1 MVFNWFKKRNKTT
14 AAQEQEKATAPVEQ
28 TIAPHHEEPSAT
40 DAPSEVTAESAANA
54 ASSATVA
61 VETTADGKTTPLATD
76 ENIETATAE
85 IAPGGATT
93 PLAAD
98 ENIET
103 ATAEIASSGTTTPL
117 AADETIE
124 TAIVEIAPSG
134 TTTPLAAD
142 ETIETATTEIASS
155 GTTTP
160 LAADEVDENVATE
173 NDDIPQPQTKPK
185 NESGYFARI
194 RRGLAKTR
202 HGFAN
207 LFLGKKT
214 LDQDLIDDFEAQLL
228 TADVGIEVTTNI
240 IDTVTRQIDRKELKD
255 VEAVKAA
262 VCDHMQQLL
271 APYAQPLDTTTAKPY
286 VILMTGIN
294 GAGKTTTIGKLARHF
309 RQEGKKVML
318 AAGDTFRAAAVE
330 QLQTWGARHNVP
342 VIAQSPG
349 ADAASVA
356 YDALQ
361 SATARG
367 IDVLIID
374 TAGRLHTQD
383 HLMAELQKIKR
394 VIGKLNPAAPHETM
408 LIIDAGNGQN
418 ALRQAEQFHK
428 AVQLDSITVTKL
440 DGTAKG
446 GILFAISEKLGI
458 PIRYIGVGEQ
468 PEDLQPFNAKEFVR
482 ALLYT
487 E

>member
-1 MVFNWFKKRNKTT
+1 MAFNWLKKHFSKTGPAASEPPAEIPAVAEETALTKTAPAEET
-14 AAQEQEKATAPVEQ
+14 AAFVETESPALPETSAEPTATETAVTAPPEENLAPPAE
-28 TIAPHHEEPSAT
+28 TIAETVVDEIVAEPVTTEEPAADSA
-40 DAPSEVTAESAANA
+40 E
-54 ASSATVA
+54 
-61 VETTADGKTTPLATD
+61 
-76 ENIETATAE
+76 ETAAE
-85 IAPGGATT
+85 PA
-93 PLAAD
+93 LA
-98 ENIET
+98 
-103 ATAEIASSGTTTPL
+103 
-117 AADETIE
+117 
-124 TAIVEIAPSG
+124 
-134 TTTPLAAD
+134 
-142 ETIETATTEIASS
+142 
-155 GTTTP
+155 
-160 LAADEVDENVATE
+160 
-173 NDDIPQPQTKPK
+173 QPQEKPK
-185 NESGYFARI
+185 NESGGYFARI
-194 RRGLAKTR
+194 RQGLAKTR
-202 HGFAN
+202 RGFAD

-214 LDQDLIDDFEAQLL
+214 LDQDLIDDLETQLL
-228 TADVGIEVTTNI
+228 TADVGIEVTRNI
-240 IDTVTRQIDRKELKD
+240 IDSVTAKIDRKELKD
-255 VEAVKAA
+255 VDAVKAA
-262 VCDHMQQLL
+262 VRDHMQQLL
-271 APYAQPLDTTTAKPY
+271 APYAQALDTRRAKPF

-294 GAGKTTTIGKLARHF
+294 GAGKTTTIGKLTRHF
-309 RQEGKKVML
+309 QQEGKKVML

-342 VIAQSPG
+342 VIAQGTG

-383 HLMAELQKIKR
+383 HLMEELKKIKR
-394 VIGKLNPAAPHETM
+394 VIAKLDPAAPHETM

-428 AVQLDSITVTKL
+428 AMQLDSITVTKL

-468 PEDLQPFNAKEFVR
+468 PEDLRPFNAQEFVQ
-482 ALLYT
+482 ALLYA

>member
-1 MVFNWFKKRNKTT
+1 MAFNWLKKHFGKPG
-14 AAQEQEKATAPVEQ
+14 ATAPETAAPEENITPPEEAAVVAEQPVPAPPAAAVEPAASEPVIAE
-28 TIAPHHEEPSAT
+28 TLSEEAIAPVAAEQSAPET
-40 DAPSEVTAESAANA
+40 SAAAAEPA
-54 ASSATVA
+54 ASEPVIAETLSEEAIAPVA
-61 VETTADGKTTPLATD
+61 AETTETEPALA
-76 ENIETATAE
+76 
-85 IAPGGATT
+85 
-93 PLAAD
+93 
-98 ENIET
+98 
-103 ATAEIASSGTTTPL
+103 
-117 AADETIE
+117 
-124 TAIVEIAPSG
+124 
-134 TTTPLAAD
+134 
-142 ETIETATTEIASS
+142 
-155 GTTTP
+155 
-160 LAADEVDENVATE
+160 
-173 NDDIPQPQTKPK
+173 QPQTKPK
-185 NESGYFARI
+185 NESGGYFARI
-194 RRGLAKTR
+194 RQGLAKTR
-202 HGFAN
+202 RGFAD

-214 LDQDLIDDFEAQLL
+214 LDQDLIDDLETQLL
-228 TADVGIEVTTNI
+228 TADVGIEVTRNI
-240 IDTVTRQIDRKELKD
+240 IDSVTAQIDRKELKD

-262 VCDHMQQLL
+262 VRDHMQQLL
-271 APYAQPLDTTTAKPY
+271 APYAQPLDTSRTKPF

-294 GAGKTTTIGKLARHF
+294 GAGKTTTIGKLARYF
-309 RQEGKKVML
+309 QQEGKKVML

-342 VIAQSPG
+342 VIAQGTG

-383 HLMAELQKIKR
+383 HLMEELKKIKR
-394 VIGKLNPAAPHETM
+394 VIAKLDPAAPHETM

-428 AVQLDSITVTKL
+428 AMQLDSITVTKL

-468 PEDLQPFNAKEFVR
+468 PEDLRPFNAQEFVQ
-482 ALLYT
+482 ALLYA

>member
-1 MVFNWFKKRNKTT
+1 MVFNWFKKRNKAQTTTPQEQENNAAITEQPVSSPEESPASDSPSETT
-14 AAQEQEKATAPVEQ
+14 AASVVSEKSTTVTAE
-28 TIAPHHEEPSAT
+28 TASSDTTTAFAAEEAPTNDT
-40 DAPSEVTAESAANA
+40 DETAPSEAAAPAVSEESTTVTAETTPS
-54 ASSATVA
+54 
-61 VETTADGKTTPLATD
+61 ETTTV
-76 ENIETATAE
+76 
-85 IAPGGATT
+85 
-93 PLAAD
+93 LAAD
-98 ENIET
+98 PISKT
-103 ATAEIASSGTTTPL
+103 AAEHDNT
-117 AADETIE
+117 
-124 TAIVEIAPSG
+124 
-134 TTTPLAAD
+134 
-142 ETIETATTEIASS
+142 
-155 GTTTP
+155 
-160 LAADEVDENVATE
+160 
-173 NDDIPQPQTKPK
+173 PQPQAKPK
-185 NESGYFARI
+185 SEGGYFARI
-194 RRGLAKTR
+194 RQGLAKTR

-214 LDQDLIDDFEAQLL
+214 LDQDLIDDLEAQLL
-228 TADVGIEVTTNI
+228 TADVGIEVTTKI
-240 IDTVTRQIDRKELKD
+240 IDTVTQQIDRKELKD
-255 VEAVKAA
+255 VDAVKAA
-262 VCDHMQQLL
+262 VRDHMQQLL
-271 APYAQPLDTTTAKPY
+271 APFAQPLDTSSAKPY

-309 RQEGKKVML
+309 QQEGKKVML

-342 VIAQSPG
+342 VIAQGTG

-367 IDVLIID
+367 VDVLIID

-394 VIGKLNPAAPHETM
+394 VIGKLNPDAPHETM

-428 AVQLDSITVTKL
+428 AMQLDSITVTKL

-468 PEDLQPFNAKEFVR
+468 PEDLRPFNANEFVR
-482 ALLYT
+482 ALLYA

>member
-1 MVFNWFKKRNKTT
+1 MAFNWLKKHFGKPG
-14 AAQEQEKATAPVEQ
+14 ATAPETAAPEENITPPEEAAVVAEQPVPAPPAAAVEPAASEPVIAE
-28 TIAPHHEEPSAT
+28 TLSEAAIAPVAAEQSAPET
-40 DAPSEVTAESAANA
+40 SAAAAEPA
-54 ASSATVA
+54 ASEPVIAETLNEEAIAPVA
-61 VETTADGKTTPLATD
+61 AETTEAEPALA
-76 ENIETATAE
+76 
-85 IAPGGATT
+85 
-93 PLAAD
+93 
-98 ENIET
+98 
-103 ATAEIASSGTTTPL
+103 
-117 AADETIE
+117 
-124 TAIVEIAPSG
+124 
-134 TTTPLAAD
+134 
-142 ETIETATTEIASS
+142 
-155 GTTTP
+155 
-160 LAADEVDENVATE
+160 
-173 NDDIPQPQTKPK
+173 QPQTKPK
-185 NESGYFARI
+185 NESGGYFARI
-194 RRGLAKTR
+194 RQGLAKTR
-202 HGFAN
+202 RGFAD

-214 LDQDLIDDFEAQLL
+214 LDQDLIDDLETQLL
-228 TADVGIEVTTNI
+228 TADVGIEVTRNI
-240 IDTVTRQIDRKELKD
+240 IDSVTAQIDRKELKD

-262 VCDHMQQLL
+262 VRDHMQQLL
-271 APYAQPLDTTTAKPY
+271 APYAQPLDTSRTKPF

-294 GAGKTTTIGKLARHF
+294 GAGKTTTIGKLARYF
-309 RQEGKKVML
+309 QQEGKKVML

-342 VIAQSPG
+342 VIAQGTG

-383 HLMAELQKIKR
+383 HLMEELKKIKR
-394 VIGKLNPAAPHETM
+394 VIAKLDPAAPHETM

-428 AVQLDSITVTKL
+428 AMQLDSITVTKL

-468 PEDLQPFNAKEFVR
+468 PEDLRPFNAQEFVQ
-482 ALLYT
+482 ALLYA

>member
-1 MVFNWFKKRNKTT
+1 MAFNWLKKHFSK
-14 AAQEQEKATAPVEQ
+14 
-28 TIAPHHEEPSAT
+28 S
-40 DAPSEVTAESAANA
+40 DAPATNEPADNSVQAA
-54 ASSATVA
+54 
-61 VETTADGKTTPLATD
+61 ETTT
-76 ENIETATAE
+76 ENTETATLQEENNAVVAAVDENNPPAE
-85 IAPGGATT
+85 ETA
-93 PLAAD
+93 PLAAETAAAASED
-98 ENIET
+98 TAAVEEKSETIAETASDDAVATEEPQPAETTETVEAPPAPETVET
-103 ATAEIASSGTTTPL
+103 ATEELPPAATPPAAE
-117 AADETIE
+117 AAAEP
-124 TAIVEIAPSG
+124 V
-134 TTTPLAAD
+134 
-142 ETIETATTEIASS
+142 
-155 GTTTP
+155 
-160 LAADEVDENVATE
+160 
-173 NDDIPQPQTKPK
+173 QPQTKPK
-185 NESGYFARI
+185 NDSGGYFARI
-194 RRGLAKTR
+194 RQGLAKTR
-202 HGFAN
+202 RGFAD

-214 LDQDLIDDFEAQLL
+214 LDQDLIDDLETQLL
-228 TADVGIEVTTNI
+228 TADVGIEVTRSI
-240 IDTVTRQIDRKELKD
+240 IDSVTAQIDRKELKD

-262 VCDHMQQLL
+262 VRDHMQNLL
-271 APYAQPLDTTTAKPY
+271 APYALPLDTSCAKPY

-309 RQEGKKVML
+309 QQEGKKVML

-342 VIAQSPG
+342 VIAQGTG

-383 HLMAELQKIKR
+383 HLMEELKKIKR
-394 VIGKLNPAAPHETM
+394 VIAKLDPAAPHETM

-428 AVQLDSITVTKL
+428 AMQLDSITVTKL

-468 PEDLQPFNAKEFVR
+468 PEDLRPFNAQEFVQ
-482 ALLYT
+482 ALLYI

>member
-1 MVFNWFKKRNKTT
+1 MAFNWLKKHFGKPG
-14 AAQEQEKATAPVEQ
+14 ATAPETAAPEENITPPEEAAVVAEQPVPAPPAAAVEPAASEPVIAE
-28 TIAPHHEEPSAT
+28 TLSEEAIAPVAAEQSAPET
-40 DAPSEVTAESAANA
+40 SAAAAEPA
-54 ASSATVA
+54 ASEPVIAETLSEAAIAPVA
-61 VETTADGKTTPLATD
+61 AETTEAEPALA
-76 ENIETATAE
+76 
-85 IAPGGATT
+85 
-93 PLAAD
+93 
-98 ENIET
+98 
-103 ATAEIASSGTTTPL
+103 
-117 AADETIE
+117 
-124 TAIVEIAPSG
+124 
-134 TTTPLAAD
+134 
-142 ETIETATTEIASS
+142 
-155 GTTTP
+155 
-160 LAADEVDENVATE
+160 
-173 NDDIPQPQTKPK
+173 QPQTKPK
-185 NESGYFARI
+185 NESGGYFARI
-194 RRGLAKTR
+194 RQGLAKTR
-202 HGFAN
+202 RGFAD

-214 LDQDLIDDFEAQLL
+214 LDQDLIDDLETQLL
-228 TADVGIEVTTNI
+228 TADVGIEVTRNI
-240 IDTVTRQIDRKELKD
+240 IDSVTAQIDRKELKD

-262 VCDHMQQLL
+262 VRDHMQQLL
-271 APYAQPLDTTTAKPY
+271 APYAQPLDTSRTKPF

-294 GAGKTTTIGKLARHF
+294 GAGKTTTIGKLARYF
-309 RQEGKKVML
+309 QQEGKKVML

-342 VIAQSPG
+342 VIAQGTG

-383 HLMAELQKIKR
+383 HLMEELKKIKR
-394 VIGKLNPAAPHETM
+394 VIAKLDPAAPHETM

-428 AVQLDSITVTKL
+428 AMQLDSITVTKL

-468 PEDLQPFNAKEFVR
+468 PEDLRPFNAQEFVQ
-482 ALLYT
+482 ALLYA

>member
-1 MVFNWFKKRNKTT
+1 MAFNWLKKHFGKPG
-14 AAQEQEKATAPVEQ
+14 ATAPETAAPEENITPPEEAAVVAEQPVPAPPAAAVEPAASEPVIAE
-28 TIAPHHEEPSAT
+28 TLSEEAIAPVPETPAAAAEPLNEEAI
-40 DAPSEVTAESAANA
+40 APVPETPAAAAEPLNEEAIAPVAA
-54 ASSATVA
+54 
-61 VETTADGKTTPLATD
+61 ETTEAEPALA
-76 ENIETATAE
+76 
-85 IAPGGATT
+85 
-93 PLAAD
+93 
-98 ENIET
+98 
-103 ATAEIASSGTTTPL
+103 
-117 AADETIE
+117 
-124 TAIVEIAPSG
+124 
-134 TTTPLAAD
+134 
-142 ETIETATTEIASS
+142 
-155 GTTTP
+155 
-160 LAADEVDENVATE
+160 
-173 NDDIPQPQTKPK
+173 QPQTKPK
-185 NESGYFARI
+185 NESGGYFARI
-194 RRGLAKTR
+194 RQGLAKTR
-202 HGFAN
+202 RGFAD

-214 LDQDLIDDFEAQLL
+214 LDQDLIDDLETQLL
-228 TADVGIEVTTNI
+228 TADVGIEVTRNI
-240 IDTVTRQIDRKELKD
+240 IDSVTAQIDRKELKD

-262 VCDHMQQLL
+262 VRDHMQQLL
-271 APYAQPLDTTTAKPY
+271 APYAQPLDTSRTKPF

-294 GAGKTTTIGKLARHF
+294 GAGKTTTIGKLARYF
-309 RQEGKKVML
+309 QQEGKKVML

-342 VIAQSPG
+342 VIAQGTG

-383 HLMAELQKIKR
+383 HLMEELKKIKR
-394 VIGKLNPAAPHETM
+394 VIAKLDPAAPHETM

-428 AVQLDSITVTKL
+428 AMQLDSITVTKL

-468 PEDLQPFNAKEFVR
+468 PEDLRPFNAQEFVQ
-482 ALLYT
+482 ALLYA

>member
-1 MVFNWFKKRNKTT
+1 MVFNWFKKRNKAQTT
-14 AAQEQEKATAPVEQ
+14 TPQEQENNAAITEQPVSSSEESPANDSPSETTTASSVVSEES
-28 TIAPHHEEPSAT
+28 TTVTAETASSDTTTVFAAEEAPISDSDET
-40 DAPSEVTAESAANA
+40 APSEVAVPVVNEAPATIAAET
-54 ASSATVA
+54 ASSETTTALA
-61 VETTADGKTTPLATD
+61 ADPISETTAEHDNT
-76 ENIETATAE
+76 
-85 IAPGGATT
+85 
-93 PLAAD
+93 
-98 ENIET
+98 
-103 ATAEIASSGTTTPL
+103 
-117 AADETIE
+117 
-124 TAIVEIAPSG
+124 
-134 TTTPLAAD
+134 
-142 ETIETATTEIASS
+142 
-155 GTTTP
+155 
-160 LAADEVDENVATE
+160 
-173 NDDIPQPQTKPK
+173 PQPQAKPK
-185 NESGYFARI
+185 SEGGYFARI
-194 RRGLAKTR
+194 RQGLAKTR

-214 LDQDLIDDFEAQLL
+214 LDQDLIDDLEAQLL
-228 TADVGIEVTTNI
+228 TADVGIEVTTKI
-240 IDTVTRQIDRKELKD
+240 IDTVTQQIDRKELKD
-255 VEAVKAA
+255 VDAVKAA
-262 VCDHMQQLL
+262 VRDHMQQLL
-271 APYAQPLDTTTAKPY
+271 APFAQPLDTSSAKPY

-309 RQEGKKVML
+309 QQEGKKVML

-342 VIAQSPG
+342 VIAQGTG

-367 IDVLIID
+367 VDVLIID

-394 VIGKLNPAAPHETM
+394 VIGKLNPDAPHETM

-428 AVQLDSITVTKL
+428 AMQLDSITVTKL

-468 PEDLQPFNAKEFVR
+468 PEDLRPFNANEFVR
-482 ALLYT
+482 ALLYA

>member
-1 MVFNWFKKRNKTT
+1 MVFNWFKKRNKAQATT
-14 AAQEQEKATAPVEQ
+14 PQEQENNAVITEQLVSSHEESPASDSPSEITAAPVVSEES
-28 TIAPHHEEPSAT
+28 TTVIVETASSEITAAFAAEEAPTNDT
-40 DAPSEVTAESAANA
+40 DETAPSEAAAPAVSEESTTVTAETTPS
-54 ASSATVA
+54 
-61 VETTADGKTTPLATD
+61 ETTTVLAVDPISKTA
-76 ENIETATAE
+76 AE
-85 IAPGGATT
+85 HDNT
-93 PLAAD
+93 
-98 ENIET
+98 
-103 ATAEIASSGTTTPL
+103 
-117 AADETIE
+117 
-124 TAIVEIAPSG
+124 
-134 TTTPLAAD
+134 
-142 ETIETATTEIASS
+142 
-155 GTTTP
+155 
-160 LAADEVDENVATE
+160 
-173 NDDIPQPQTKPK
+173 PQPQAKPK
-185 NESGYFARI
+185 SEGGYFARI
-194 RRGLAKTR
+194 RQGLAKTR

-214 LDQDLIDDFEAQLL
+214 LDQDLIDDLEAQLL
-228 TADVGIEVTTNI
+228 TADVGIEVTTKI
-240 IDTVTRQIDRKELKD
+240 IDTVTQQIDRKELKD
-255 VEAVKAA
+255 VDAVKAA
-262 VCDHMQQLL
+262 VRDHMQQLL
-271 APYAQPLDTTTAKPY
+271 APFAQPLDTSSAKPY

-309 RQEGKKVML
+309 QQEGKKVML

-342 VIAQSPG
+342 VIAQGTG

-367 IDVLIID
+367 VDVLIID

-394 VIGKLNPAAPHETM
+394 VIGKLNPDAPHETM

-428 AVQLDSITVTKL
+428 AMQLDSITVTKL

-468 PEDLQPFNAKEFVR
+468 PEDLRPFNANEFVR
-482 ALLYT
+482 ALLYA

>member
-1 MVFNWFKKRNKTT
+1 MRTHNAAIIARFQKRAPAHLTTTGAKRRARTSLISRTSRIMAFNWLKKHFSKTGTT
-14 AAQEQEKATAPVEQ
+14 APEPPAETAAVAEETALTTAPAEETAAVAEIEPPALPEENTEPAAAETVVATAPPEESAEAVTTETVVEALPEENIASPAG
-28 TIAPHHEEPSAT
+28 TIAEEDEVVAELVTTEEPA
-40 DAPSEVTAESAANA
+40 
-54 ASSATVA
+54 
-61 VETTADGKTTPLATD
+61 LA
-76 ENIETATAE
+76 
-85 IAPGGATT
+85 
-93 PLAAD
+93 
-98 ENIET
+98 
-103 ATAEIASSGTTTPL
+103 
-117 AADETIE
+117 
-124 TAIVEIAPSG
+124 
-134 TTTPLAAD
+134 
-142 ETIETATTEIASS
+142 
-155 GTTTP
+155 
-160 LAADEVDENVATE
+160 
-173 NDDIPQPQTKPK
+173 QPQTKPK
-185 NESGYFARI
+185 NESGGYFARI
-194 RRGLAKTR
+194 RQGLAKTR
-202 HGFAN
+202 RGFAD

-214 LDQDLIDDFEAQLL
+214 LDQDLIDDLETQLL
-228 TADVGIEVTTNI
+228 TADVGMEVTRNI
-240 IDTVTRQIDRKELKD
+240 IDSVTAQIDRKELKD
-255 VEAVKAA
+255 VDAVKAA
-262 VCDHMQQLL
+262 VRDHMQNLL
-271 APYAQPLDTTTAKPY
+271 APYAQALDTSRAKPF

-309 RQEGKKVML
+309 QQEGKKVML

-342 VIAQSPG
+342 VIAQGTG

-383 HLMAELQKIKR
+383 HLMEELKKIKR
-394 VIGKLNPAAPHETM
+394 VIAKLDPAAPHETM

-428 AVQLDSITVTKL
+428 AMQLDSITVTKL

-468 PEDLQPFNAKEFVR
+468 PEDLRPFNAQEFVQ
-482 ALLYT
+482 ALLYA

>member
-1 MVFNWFKKRNKTT
+1 MVFNWFKKRNKAQTT
-14 AAQEQEKATAPVEQ
+14 TPQEQEN
-28 TIAPHHEEPSAT
+28 
-40 DAPSEVTAESAANA
+40 NA
-54 ASSATVA
+54 AITEQPVSSSEESPANDSPS
-61 VETTADGKTTPLATD
+61 ETTATSVVSEESTTVAAETASSEITTAFAAEETPTNDTDETTPSEEVAVPVVN
-76 ENIETATAE
+76 EAPAAIAAETASSETTTA
-85 IAPGGATT
+85 
-93 PLAAD
+93 LAAD
-98 ENIET
+98 PIS
-103 ATAEIASSGTTTPL
+103 EIA
-117 AADETIE
+117 
-124 TAIVEIAPSG
+124 
-134 TTTPLAAD
+134 
-142 ETIETATTEIASS
+142 TEHDN
-155 GTTTP
+155 T
-160 LAADEVDENVATE
+160 
-173 NDDIPQPQTKPK
+173 PQPQAKPK
-185 NESGYFARI
+185 SEGGYFARI
-194 RRGLAKTR
+194 RQGLAKTR

-207 LFLGKKT
+207 LFLSKKT
-214 LDQDLIDDFEAQLL
+214 LDQDLIDDLEAQLL
-228 TADVGIEVTTNI
+228 TADVGIEVTTKI
-240 IDTVTRQIDRKELKD
+240 INTVTQQIDRKELKD
-255 VEAVKAA
+255 VDAVKAA
-262 VCDHMQQLL
+262 VRDHMQQLL
-271 APYAQPLDTTTAKPY
+271 APFAQPLDTSSAKPY

-309 RQEGKKVML
+309 QQEGKKVML

-342 VIAQSPG
+342 VIAQGTG

-367 IDVLIID
+367 VDVLIID

-394 VIGKLNPAAPHETM
+394 VIGKLNPDAPHETM

-428 AVQLDSITVTKL
+428 AMQLDSITVTKL

-468 PEDLQPFNAKEFVR
+468 PEDLRPFNANEFVR
-482 ALLYT
+482 ALLYA

>member
-1 MVFNWFKKRNKTT
+1 MVFNWFKKRNKAQTT
-14 AAQEQEKATAPVEQ
+14 TPQEQENNAA
-28 TIAPHHEEPSAT
+28 IT
-40 DAPSEVTAESAANA
+40 DQPAPSPEESPASDSPSETTATSVVSEESTTVTAET
-54 ASSATVA
+54 ASSDTTTAFAAEETPTNDTDETTPSEEVA
-61 VETTADGKTTPLATD
+61 VPVVNEAPAAIAAETASSETT
-76 ENIETATAE
+76 TA
-85 IAPGGATT
+85 
-93 PLAAD
+93 LAAD
-98 ENIET
+98 QIGET
-103 ATAEIASSGTTTPL
+103 AAEHDNT
-117 AADETIE
+117 
-124 TAIVEIAPSG
+124 
-134 TTTPLAAD
+134 
-142 ETIETATTEIASS
+142 
-155 GTTTP
+155 
-160 LAADEVDENVATE
+160 
-173 NDDIPQPQTKPK
+173 PQPQAKPK
-185 NESGYFARI
+185 SEGGYFARI
-194 RRGLAKTR
+194 RQGLAKTR
-202 HGFAN
+202 RGFAD

-214 LDQDLIDDFEAQLL
+214 LDQDLIDDLETQLL
-228 TADVGIEVTTNI
+228 TADVGIEVTRNI
-240 IDTVTRQIDRKELKD
+240 IDSVTAQIDRKELKD

-262 VCDHMQQLL
+262 VRDHMQQLL
-271 APYAQPLDTTTAKPY
+271 APYAQPLDTSRTKPF

-309 RQEGKKVML
+309 QQEGKKVML

-342 VIAQSPG
+342 IIAQGTG

-383 HLMAELQKIKR
+383 HLMEELKKIKR
-394 VIGKLNPAAPHETM
+394 VIAKLDPAAPHETM

-428 AVQLDSITVTKL
+428 AMQLDSITVTKL

-468 PEDLQPFNAKEFVR
+468 PEDLRPFNANEFVR
-482 ALLYT
+482 ALLYA

>member
-1 MVFNWFKKRNKTT
+1 MVFNWFKKRNKAQTTTPQEQENNAAITEQPAPSPEESPASDSPSETT
-14 AAQEQEKATAPVEQ
+14 AASVVS
-28 TIAPHHEEPSAT
+28 EEST
-40 DAPSEVTAESAANA
+40 TVTAETASSDTTTAFAAEETPISDSDETTPSEEVA
-54 ASSATVA
+54 ASLVNEAPATIA
-61 VETTADGKTTPLATD
+61 A
-76 ENIETATAE
+76 ETASSDTTTVFAADLISE
-85 IAPGGATT
+85 IA
-93 PLAAD
+93 
-98 ENIET
+98 
-103 ATAEIASSGTTTPL
+103 
-117 AADETIE
+117 
-124 TAIVEIAPSG
+124 
-134 TTTPLAAD
+134 
-142 ETIETATTEIASS
+142 TEHDN
-155 GTTTP
+155 T
-160 LAADEVDENVATE
+160 
-173 NDDIPQPQTKPK
+173 PQPQAKPK
-185 NESGYFARI
+185 SEGGYFARI
-194 RRGLAKTR
+194 RQGLAKTR

-214 LDQDLIDDFEAQLL
+214 LDQDLIDDLEAQLL
-228 TADVGIEVTTNI
+228 TADVGIEVTTKI
-240 IDTVTRQIDRKELKD
+240 IDTVTQQIDRKELKD
-255 VEAVKAA
+255 VDAVKAA
-262 VCDHMQQLL
+262 VRDHMQQLL
-271 APYAQPLDTTTAKPY
+271 APFAQPLDTSSAKPY

-309 RQEGKKVML
+309 QQEGKKVML

-342 VIAQSPG
+342 VIAQGTG

-367 IDVLIID
+367 MDVLIID

-394 VIGKLNPAAPHETM
+394 VIGKLNPDAPHETM

-428 AVQLDSITVTKL
+428 AMQLDSITVTKL

-468 PEDLQPFNAKEFVR
+468 PEDLRPFNANEFVR
-482 ALLYT
+482 ALLYA

>member
-1 MVFNWFKKRNKTT
+1 MRTHNAAIIVRFQKRAPAHLTTTGAKCRARTSLISRTSRIMAFNWLKKHFSKTGTT
-14 AAQEQEKATAPVEQ
+14 APEPPAETAAVAEETALTTAPAEETAAVAEIEPPALPEENTEPAAAETVVATAPPEESAEAVTTETVVEALPEENIASPAG
-28 TIAPHHEEPSAT
+28 TIAEEDEVVAELVTTEEPA
-40 DAPSEVTAESAANA
+40 
-54 ASSATVA
+54 
-61 VETTADGKTTPLATD
+61 LA
-76 ENIETATAE
+76 
-85 IAPGGATT
+85 
-93 PLAAD
+93 
-98 ENIET
+98 
-103 ATAEIASSGTTTPL
+103 
-117 AADETIE
+117 
-124 TAIVEIAPSG
+124 
-134 TTTPLAAD
+134 
-142 ETIETATTEIASS
+142 
-155 GTTTP
+155 
-160 LAADEVDENVATE
+160 
-173 NDDIPQPQTKPK
+173 QPQTKPK
-185 NESGYFARI
+185 NESGGYFARI
-194 RRGLAKTR
+194 RQGLAKTR
-202 HGFAN
+202 RGFAD

-214 LDQDLIDDFEAQLL
+214 LDQDLIDDLETQLL
-228 TADVGIEVTTNI
+228 TADVGMEVTRNI
-240 IDTVTRQIDRKELKD
+240 IDSVTAQIDRKELKD
-255 VEAVKAA
+255 VDAVKAA
-262 VCDHMQQLL
+262 VRDHMQNLL
-271 APYAQPLDTTTAKPY
+271 APYAQALDTSRAKPF

-309 RQEGKKVML
+309 QQEGKKVML

-342 VIAQSPG
+342 VIAQGTG

-383 HLMAELQKIKR
+383 HLMEELKKIKR
-394 VIGKLNPAAPHETM
+394 VIAKLDPAAPHETM

-428 AVQLDSITVTKL
+428 AMQLDSITVTKL

-468 PEDLQPFNAKEFVR
+468 PEDLRPFNAQEFVQ
-482 ALLYT
+482 ALLYA

>member
-1 MVFNWFKKRNKTT
+1 MVFNWFKKRNKAQTTAPQEQENNAAITEQPVSSPEERPASDSPSKTT
-14 AAQEQEKATAPVEQ
+14 AASVVS
-28 TIAPHHEEPSAT
+28 EEST
-40 DAPSEVTAESAANA
+40 TVTAET
-54 ASSATVA
+54 ASSDT
-61 VETTADGKTTPLATD
+61 TTAFA
-76 ENIETATAE
+76 AE
-85 IAPGGATT
+85 EAPTNDT
-93 PLAAD
+93 
-98 ENIET
+98 N
-103 ATAEIASSGTTTPL
+103 
-117 AADETIE
+117 
-124 TAIVEIAPSG
+124 EIAPSEAAAPAVSEESTTVTAETTPSE
-134 TTTPLAAD
+134 TTTVLAAD
-142 ETIETATTEIASS
+142 PISKTAAEHNNT
-155 GTTTP
+155 
-160 LAADEVDENVATE
+160 
-173 NDDIPQPQTKPK
+173 PQPQAKPK
-185 NESGYFARI
+185 SEGGYFARI
-194 RRGLAKTR
+194 RQGLAKTR

-214 LDQDLIDDFEAQLL
+214 LDQDLIDDLEAQLL
-228 TADVGIEVTTNI
+228 TADVGIEVTTKI
-240 IDTVTRQIDRKELKD
+240 IDTVTQQIDRKELKD
-255 VEAVKAA
+255 VDAVKAA
-262 VCDHMQQLL
+262 VRDHMQQLL
-271 APYAQPLDTTTAKPY
+271 APFAQPLDTSSAKPY

-309 RQEGKKVML
+309 QQEGKKVML

-342 VIAQSPG
+342 VIAQGTG

-367 IDVLIID
+367 VDVLIID

-394 VIGKLNPAAPHETM
+394 VIGKLNPDAPHETM

-428 AVQLDSITVTKL
+428 AMQLDSITVTKL

-468 PEDLQPFNAKEFVR
+468 PEDLRPFNANEFVR
-482 ALLYT
+482 ALLYA

>member
-1 MVFNWFKKRNKTT
+1 MAFNWLKKHFGKPG
-14 AAQEQEKATAPVEQ
+14 ATAPETAAPEENITPPEEAAVVAEQPVPAPPAAAVEPAASEPVIAE
-28 TIAPHHEEPSAT
+28 TLSEAAIAPVAAEQSAPET
-40 DAPSEVTAESAANA
+40 SAAAAEPA
-54 ASSATVA
+54 ASEPVIAETLSEEAIAPVA
-61 VETTADGKTTPLATD
+61 AETTEAEPALA
-76 ENIETATAE
+76 
-85 IAPGGATT
+85 
-93 PLAAD
+93 
-98 ENIET
+98 
-103 ATAEIASSGTTTPL
+103 
-117 AADETIE
+117 
-124 TAIVEIAPSG
+124 
-134 TTTPLAAD
+134 
-142 ETIETATTEIASS
+142 
-155 GTTTP
+155 
-160 LAADEVDENVATE
+160 
-173 NDDIPQPQTKPK
+173 QPQTKPK
-185 NESGYFARI
+185 NESGGYFARI
-194 RRGLAKTR
+194 RQGLAKTR
-202 HGFAN
+202 RGFAD

-214 LDQDLIDDFEAQLL
+214 LDQDLIDDLETQLL
-228 TADVGIEVTTNI
+228 TADVGIEVTRNI
-240 IDTVTRQIDRKELKD
+240 IDSVTAQIDRKELKD

-262 VCDHMQQLL
+262 VRDHMQQLL
-271 APYAQPLDTTTAKPY
+271 APYAQPLDTSRTKPF

-294 GAGKTTTIGKLARHF
+294 GAGKTTTIGKLARYF
-309 RQEGKKVML
+309 QQEGKKVML

-342 VIAQSPG
+342 VIAQGTG

-383 HLMAELQKIKR
+383 HLMEELKKIKR
-394 VIGKLNPAAPHETM
+394 VIAKLDPAAPHETM

-428 AVQLDSITVTKL
+428 AMQLDSITVTKL

-468 PEDLQPFNAKEFVR
+468 PEDLRPFNAQEFVQ

>member
-1 MVFNWFKKRNKTT
+1 MAFNWLKKHFGKPG
-14 AAQEQEKATAPVEQ
+14 ATAPETAAPEENITPPEEAAVVAEQ
-28 TIAPHHEEPSAT
+28 PVPV
-40 DAPSEVTAESAANA
+40 PPAAA
-54 ASSATVA
+54 VA
-61 VETTADGKTTPLATD
+61 VEPAASEPVIA
-76 ENIETATAE
+76 ETLSEEA
-85 IAPGGATT
+85 IAPAPETS
-93 PLAAD
+93 AAAA
-98 ENIET
+98 EPAASEPVIAET
-103 ATAEIASSGTTTPL
+103 LSEEA
-117 AADETIE
+117 
-124 TAIVEIAPSG
+124 IAPV
-134 TTTPLAAD
+134 AA
-142 ETIETATTEIASS
+142 ETTEAE
-155 GTTTP
+155 P
-160 LAADEVDENVATE
+160 ALA
-173 NDDIPQPQTKPK
+173 QPQTKPK
-185 NESGYFARI
+185 NESGGYFARI
-194 RRGLAKTR
+194 RQGLAKTR
-202 HGFAN
+202 RGFAD

-214 LDQDLIDDFEAQLL
+214 LDQDLIDDLETQLL
-228 TADVGIEVTTNI
+228 TADVGIEVTRNI
-240 IDTVTRQIDRKELKD
+240 IDSVTAKIDRKELKD

-262 VCDHMQQLL
+262 VRDHMQQLL
-271 APYAQPLDTTTAKPY
+271 APYAQALDTSRTKPF

-294 GAGKTTTIGKLARHF
+294 GAGKTTTIGKLARYF
-309 RQEGKKVML
+309 QQEGKKVML

-342 VIAQSPG
+342 VIAQGTG

-383 HLMAELQKIKR
+383 HLMEELKKIKR
-394 VIGKLNPAAPHETM
+394 VIAKLDPAAPHETM

-428 AVQLDSITVTKL
+428 AMQLDSITVTKL

-468 PEDLQPFNAKEFVR
+468 PEDLRPFNAQEFVQ
-482 ALLYT
+482 ALLYA

>member
-1 MVFNWFKKRNKTT
+1 MVFNWFKKRNNAQTT
-14 AAQEQEKATAPVEQ
+14 PPQEQENNAAITEQ
-28 TIAPHHEEPSAT
+28 P
-40 DAPSEVTAESAANA
+40 APSPEESPASDSPSETTATSVVSEESTTVTAET
-54 ASSATVA
+54 ASSDTTTAFAAEETPTNDTDETTPSEEVA
-61 VETTADGKTTPLATD
+61 VPVVNEAPAAIAAETASSETT
-76 ENIETATAE
+76 TA
-85 IAPGGATT
+85 
-93 PLAAD
+93 LAAD
-98 ENIET
+98 QIGET
-103 ATAEIASSGTTTPL
+103 AAEHDNT
-117 AADETIE
+117 
-124 TAIVEIAPSG
+124 
-134 TTTPLAAD
+134 
-142 ETIETATTEIASS
+142 
-155 GTTTP
+155 
-160 LAADEVDENVATE
+160 
-173 NDDIPQPQTKPK
+173 PQPQAKPK
-185 NESGYFARI
+185 SEGGYFARI
-194 RRGLAKTR
+194 RQGLAKTR

-214 LDQDLIDDFEAQLL
+214 LDQDLIDDLEAQLL
-228 TADVGIEVTTNI
+228 TADVGIEVTTKI
-240 IDTVTRQIDRKELKD
+240 IDTVTQQIDRKELKD
-255 VEAVKAA
+255 VDAVKAA
-262 VCDHMQQLL
+262 VRDHMQQLL
-271 APYAQPLDTTTAKPY
+271 APFAQPLDTSSAKPY

-309 RQEGKKVML
+309 QQEGKKVML

-342 VIAQSPG
+342 VIAQGTG

-367 IDVLIID
+367 MDVLIID

-394 VIGKLNPAAPHETM
+394 VIGKLNPDAPHETM

-428 AVQLDSITVTKL
+428 AMQLDSITVTKL

-468 PEDLQPFNAKEFVR
+468 PEDLRPFNANEFVR
-482 ALLYT
+482 ALLYA

>member
-1 MVFNWFKKRNKTT
+1 MVFNWFKKRNKAQTT
-14 AAQEQEKATAPVEQ
+14 TPQEQENNAAITEQ
-28 TIAPHHEEPSAT
+28 P
-40 DAPSEVTAESAANA
+40 APSPEESP
-54 ASSATVA
+54 ASDSPS
-61 VETTADGKTTPLATD
+61 ETTATSVVSEESTTVAA
-76 ENIETATAE
+76 ETT
-85 IAPGGATT
+85 
-93 PLAAD
+93 
-98 ENIET
+98 
-103 ATAEIASSGTTTPL
+103 SSDTTTAF
-117 AADETIE
+117 AAEETP
-124 TAIVEIAPSG
+124 TNDTDEIAPSEEVVVPVVNEAPAAIAAETASSE
-134 TTTPLAAD
+134 TTTALAAD
-142 ETIETATTEIASS
+142 PISETAAEHDN
-155 GTTTP
+155 TP
-160 LAADEVDENVATE
+160 QLQA
-173 NDDIPQPQTKPK
+173 KPK
-185 NESGYFARI
+185 SEGGYFARI
-194 RRGLAKTR
+194 RQGLAKTR

-214 LDQDLIDDFEAQLL
+214 LDQDLIDDLEAQLL
-228 TADVGIEVTTNI
+228 TADVGIEVTTKI
-240 IDTVTRQIDRKELKD
+240 IDTVTQQIDRKELKD
-255 VEAVKAA
+255 VDAVKAA
-262 VCDHMQQLL
+262 VRDHMQQLL
-271 APYAQPLDTTTAKPY
+271 APFAQPLDTSSAKPY

-309 RQEGKKVML
+309 QQEGKKVML

-342 VIAQSPG
+342 VIAQGTG

-367 IDVLIID
+367 VDVLIID

-394 VIGKLNPAAPHETM
+394 VIGKLNPDAPHETM

-428 AVQLDSITVTKL
+428 AMQLDSITVTKL

-468 PEDLQPFNAKEFVR
+468 PEDLRPFNANEFVR
-482 ALLYT
+482 ALLYA

>member
-1 MVFNWFKKRNKTT
+1 MVFNWFKKRNKVQTT
-14 AAQEQEKATAPVEQ
+14 TPQEQEN
-28 TIAPHHEEPSAT
+28 
-40 DAPSEVTAESAANA
+40 NA
-54 ASSATVA
+54 AITEQPVSSSEESPANDSPS
-61 VETTADGKTTPLATD
+61 ETTATSVVSEESTTVAAETASSEITTAFAAEETPTNDTDETTPSEEVAVPVVN
-76 ENIETATAE
+76 EAPAAIAAETASSDTTTVFAADPISE
-85 IAPGGATT
+85 IA
-93 PLAAD
+93 
-98 ENIET
+98 
-103 ATAEIASSGTTTPL
+103 
-117 AADETIE
+117 
-124 TAIVEIAPSG
+124 
-134 TTTPLAAD
+134 
-142 ETIETATTEIASS
+142 TEHDN
-155 GTTTP
+155 T
-160 LAADEVDENVATE
+160 
-173 NDDIPQPQTKPK
+173 PQPQAKPK
-185 NESGYFARI
+185 SEGGYFARI
-194 RRGLAKTR
+194 RQGLAKTR

-214 LDQDLIDDFEAQLL
+214 LDQDLIDDLEAQLL
-228 TADVGIEVTTNI
+228 TADVGIEVTTKI
-240 IDTVTRQIDRKELKD
+240 IDTVTQQIDRKELKD
-255 VEAVKAA
+255 VDAVKAA
-262 VCDHMQQLL
+262 VRDHMQQLL
-271 APYAQPLDTTTAKPY
+271 APFAQPLDTSSAKPY

-309 RQEGKKVML
+309 QQEGKKVML

-342 VIAQSPG
+342 VIAQGTG

-367 IDVLIID
+367 VDVLIID

-394 VIGKLNPAAPHETM
+394 VIGKLNPDAPHETM

-428 AVQLDSITVTKL
+428 AMQLDSITVTKL

-468 PEDLQPFNAKEFVR
+468 PEDLRPFNANEFVR
-482 ALLYT
+482 ALLYA

>member
-1 MVFNWFKKRNKTT
+1 MVFNWFKKRNKAQATT
-14 AAQEQEKATAPVEQ
+14 PQEQENNAVITEQPVSSHEESPASDDSPSEITAAPVVSEES
-28 TIAPHHEEPSAT
+28 TTVIVETASSEITAAFAAEEAPTNDT
-40 DAPSEVTAESAANA
+40 DETAPSEAAAPVVNEAPATIAAETE
-54 ASSATVA
+54 SS
-61 VETTADGKTTPLATD
+61 ETT
-76 ENIETATAE
+76 TA
-85 IAPGGATT
+85 
-93 PLAAD
+93 LAAD
-98 ENIET
+98 PISET
-103 ATAEIASSGTTTPL
+103 AAEHDNT
-117 AADETIE
+117 
-124 TAIVEIAPSG
+124 
-134 TTTPLAAD
+134 
-142 ETIETATTEIASS
+142 
-155 GTTTP
+155 
-160 LAADEVDENVATE
+160 
-173 NDDIPQPQTKPK
+173 PQPQAKPK
-185 NESGYFARI
+185 SEGGYFARI
-194 RRGLAKTR
+194 RQGLAKTR

-214 LDQDLIDDFEAQLL
+214 LDQDLIDDLEAQLL
-228 TADVGIEVTTNI
+228 TADVGIEVTTKI
-240 IDTVTRQIDRKELKD
+240 IDTVTQKIDRKELKD
-255 VEAVKAA
+255 VDAVKAA
-262 VCDHMQQLL
+262 VRDHMQQLL
-271 APYAQPLDTTTAKPY
+271 APFAQPLDTSSAKPY

-309 RQEGKKVML
+309 QQEGKKVML

-342 VIAQSPG
+342 VIAQGTG

-367 IDVLIID
+367 VDVLIID

-394 VIGKLNPAAPHETM
+394 VIGKLNPDAPHETM

-428 AVQLDSITVTKL
+428 AMQLDSITVTKL

-468 PEDLQPFNAKEFVR
+468 PEDLRPFNANEFVR
-482 ALLYT
+482 ALLYA

>member
-1 MVFNWFKKRNKTT
+1 MVFNWFKKRNKAQTTTPQEQENNAAITEQPAPSPEESPASDSPSETT
-14 AAQEQEKATAPVEQ
+14 AASVVSEESTTVTVETASSDTTTAFAAEETPISDSDETTPSEEVAASLVNEAPAATA
-28 TIAPHHEEPSAT
+28 
-40 DAPSEVTAESAANA
+40 AET
-54 ASSATVA
+54 ASS
-61 VETTADGKTTPLATD
+61 ETT
-76 ENIETATAE
+76 TA
-85 IAPGGATT
+85 
-93 PLAAD
+93 LAAD
-98 ENIET
+98 PISET
-103 ATAEIASSGTTTPL
+103 AAEHDNT
-117 AADETIE
+117 
-124 TAIVEIAPSG
+124 
-134 TTTPLAAD
+134 
-142 ETIETATTEIASS
+142 
-155 GTTTP
+155 
-160 LAADEVDENVATE
+160 
-173 NDDIPQPQTKPK
+173 PQPQAKPK
-185 NESGYFARI
+185 SEGGYFARI
-194 RRGLAKTR
+194 RQGLAKTR

-207 LFLGKKT
+207 IFLGKKT
-214 LDQDLIDDFEAQLL
+214 LDQDLIDDLEAQLL
-228 TADVGIEVTTNI
+228 TADVGIEVTTKI
-240 IDTVTRQIDRKELKD
+240 IDTVTQQIDRKELKD
-255 VEAVKAA
+255 VDAVKAA
-262 VCDHMQQLL
+262 VRDHMQQLL
-271 APYAQPLDTTTAKPY
+271 APFAQPLDTSSAKPY

-309 RQEGKKVML
+309 QQEGKKVML

-342 VIAQSPG
+342 VIAQGTG

-367 IDVLIID
+367 VDVLIID

-394 VIGKLNPAAPHETM
+394 VIGKLNPDAPHETM

-428 AVQLDSITVTKL
+428 AMQLDSITVTKL

-468 PEDLQPFNAKEFVR
+468 PEDLRPFNANEFVR
-482 ALLYT
+482 ALLYA

>member
-1 MVFNWFKKRNKTT
+1 MVFNWFKKRNKAQTTTPQEQENNAAITEQPAPSPEESPASDSPSETT
-14 AAQEQEKATAPVEQ
+14 AASVVSEKST
-28 TIAPHHEEPSAT
+28 T
-40 DAPSEVTAESAANA
+40 VTAET
-54 ASSATVA
+54 ASS
-61 VETTADGKTTPLATD
+61 
-76 ENIETATAE
+76 ETATAFAAE
-85 IAPGGATT
+85 EASTNDSDETAPSEAAAPVVNEAPATIAAETASSETT
-93 PLAAD
+93 TALAAD
-98 ENIET
+98 PISET
-103 ATAEIASSGTTTPL
+103 TAEHDNT
-117 AADETIE
+117 
-124 TAIVEIAPSG
+124 
-134 TTTPLAAD
+134 
-142 ETIETATTEIASS
+142 
-155 GTTTP
+155 
-160 LAADEVDENVATE
+160 
-173 NDDIPQPQTKPK
+173 PQPQAKPK
-185 NESGYFARI
+185 SEGGYFARI
-194 RRGLAKTR
+194 RQGLAKTR

-214 LDQDLIDDFEAQLL
+214 LDQDLIDDLEAQLL
-228 TADVGIEVTTNI
+228 TADVGIEVTTKI
-240 IDTVTRQIDRKELKD
+240 IDTVTQQIDRKELKD
-255 VEAVKAA
+255 VDAVKAA
-262 VCDHMQQLL
+262 VRDHMQQLL
-271 APYAQPLDTTTAKPY
+271 APFAQPLDTSSAKPY

-309 RQEGKKVML
+309 QQEGKKVML

-342 VIAQSPG
+342 VIAQGTG

-367 IDVLIID
+367 VDVLIID

-394 VIGKLNPAAPHETM
+394 VIGKLNPDAPHETM

-428 AVQLDSITVTKL
+428 AMQLDSITVTKL

-468 PEDLQPFNAKEFVR
+468 PEDLRPFNANEFVR
-482 ALLYT
+482 ALLYA

>member
-1 MVFNWFKKRNKTT
+1 MAFNWLKKHFGKPG
-14 AAQEQEKATAPVEQ
+14 ATAPETPAPEENITPPEEAAVVAEQPVPAPPAAAVEPAASEPVIAE
-28 TIAPHHEEPSAT
+28 TLSEEAIAP
-40 DAPSEVTAESAANA
+40 VAA
-54 ASSATVA
+54 
-61 VETTADGKTTPLATD
+61 ETTEAEPALA
-76 ENIETATAE
+76 
-85 IAPGGATT
+85 
-93 PLAAD
+93 
-98 ENIET
+98 
-103 ATAEIASSGTTTPL
+103 
-117 AADETIE
+117 
-124 TAIVEIAPSG
+124 
-134 TTTPLAAD
+134 
-142 ETIETATTEIASS
+142 
-155 GTTTP
+155 
-160 LAADEVDENVATE
+160 
-173 NDDIPQPQTKPK
+173 QPQTKPK
-185 NESGYFARI
+185 NESGGYFARI
-194 RRGLAKTR
+194 RQGLAKTR
-202 HGFAN
+202 RGFAD

-214 LDQDLIDDFEAQLL
+214 LDQDLIDDLETQLL
-228 TADVGIEVTTNI
+228 TADVGIEVTRNI
-240 IDTVTRQIDRKELKD
+240 IDSVTAQIDRKELKD

-262 VCDHMQQLL
+262 VRDHMQQLL
-271 APYAQPLDTTTAKPY
+271 APYAQPLDTSRTKPF
-286 VILMTGIN
+286 VILMAGIN
-294 GAGKTTTIGKLARHF
+294 GAGKTTTIGKLARYF
-309 RQEGKKVML
+309 QQEGKKVML

-342 VIAQSPG
+342 VIAQGTG

-383 HLMAELQKIKR
+383 HLMEELKKIKR
-394 VIGKLNPAAPHETM
+394 VIAKLDPAAPHETM

-428 AVQLDSITVTKL
+428 AMQLDSITVTKL

-468 PEDLQPFNAKEFVR
+468 PEDLRPFNAQEFVQ
-482 ALLYT
+482 ALLYA

>member
-1 MVFNWFKKRNKTT
+1 MVFNWFKKRNKAQTT
-14 AAQEQEKATAPVEQ
+14 TPQEQENNAAITEQ
-28 TIAPHHEEPSAT
+28 P
-40 DAPSEVTAESAANA
+40 APSPEESPASDSPSETTATSVVSEESTTVTAETASSDTTTAFAAEETPISDSDETTPSEEVA
-54 ASSATVA
+54 ASLVNEAPAATA
-61 VETTADGKTTPLATD
+61 AETASSETT
-76 ENIETATAE
+76 TA
-85 IAPGGATT
+85 
-93 PLAAD
+93 LAAD
-98 ENIET
+98 PISET
-103 ATAEIASSGTTTPL
+103 AAEHDNT
-117 AADETIE
+117 
-124 TAIVEIAPSG
+124 
-134 TTTPLAAD
+134 
-142 ETIETATTEIASS
+142 
-155 GTTTP
+155 
-160 LAADEVDENVATE
+160 
-173 NDDIPQPQTKPK
+173 PQPQAKPK
-185 NESGYFARI
+185 SEGGYFARI
-194 RRGLAKTR
+194 RQGLAKTR

-214 LDQDLIDDFEAQLL
+214 LGQDLIDDLEAQLL
-228 TADVGIEVTTNI
+228 TADVGIEVTTKI
-240 IDTVTRQIDRKELKD
+240 IDTVTQQIDRKELKD
-255 VEAVKAA
+255 VDAVKAA
-262 VCDHMQQLL
+262 VRDHMQQLL
-271 APYAQPLDTTTAKPY
+271 APFAQPLDTSSAKPY

-309 RQEGKKVML
+309 QQEGKKVML

-342 VIAQSPG
+342 VIAQGTG

-367 IDVLIID
+367 VDVLIID

-394 VIGKLNPAAPHETM
+394 VIGKLNPDAPHETM

-428 AVQLDSITVTKL
+428 AMQLDSITVTKL

-468 PEDLQPFNAKEFVR
+468 PEDLRPFNANEFVR
-482 ALLYT
+482 ALLYA

>member
-1 MVFNWFKKRNKTT
+1 MVFNWFKKRNKAQATT
-14 AAQEQEKATAPVEQ
+14 PQEQENNAVITEQPVSSHEESPASDDSPSEITAAPVVSEES
-28 TIAPHHEEPSAT
+28 TTVIVETASSEITAAFAAEEAPTNDT
-40 DAPSEVTAESAANA
+40 DETAPSEAAAPVVNEAPATIAAETE
-54 ASSATVA
+54 SS
-61 VETTADGKTTPLATD
+61 ETT
-76 ENIETATAE
+76 TA
-85 IAPGGATT
+85 
-93 PLAAD
+93 LAAD
-98 ENIET
+98 PISET
-103 ATAEIASSGTTTPL
+103 AAEHDNT
-117 AADETIE
+117 
-124 TAIVEIAPSG
+124 
-134 TTTPLAAD
+134 
-142 ETIETATTEIASS
+142 
-155 GTTTP
+155 
-160 LAADEVDENVATE
+160 
-173 NDDIPQPQTKPK
+173 PQPQAKPK
-185 NESGYFARI
+185 SEGGYFARI
-194 RRGLAKTR
+194 RQGLAKTR

-207 LFLGKKT
+207 LFFGKKT
-214 LDQDLIDDFEAQLL
+214 LDQDLIDDLEAQLL
-228 TADVGIEVTTNI
+228 TADVGIEVTTKI
-240 IDTVTRQIDRKELKD
+240 IDTVTQKIDRKELKD
-255 VEAVKAA
+255 VDAVKAA
-262 VCDHMQQLL
+262 VRDHMQQLL
-271 APYAQPLDTTTAKPY
+271 APFAQPLDTSSAKPY

-309 RQEGKKVML
+309 QQEGKKVML

-342 VIAQSPG
+342 VIAQGTG

-367 IDVLIID
+367 VDVLIID

-394 VIGKLNPAAPHETM
+394 VIGKLNPDAPHETM

-428 AVQLDSITVTKL
+428 AMQLDSITVTKL

-468 PEDLQPFNAKEFVR
+468 PEDLRPFNANEFVR
-482 ALLYT
+482 ALLYA

>member
-1 MVFNWFKKRNKTT
+1 MAFNWLKKHFGKPG
-14 AAQEQEKATAPVEQ
+14 ATAPETAAPEENITPPEEAAVVAEQPVPAPPAAAVEPAASEPVIAE
-28 TIAPHHEEPSAT
+28 TLSEEAIAPVAAEQSAPET
-40 DAPSEVTAESAANA
+40 SAAAAEPA
-54 ASSATVA
+54 ASEPVIEETLSEKAIAPVA
-61 VETTADGKTTPLATD
+61 AETTEAEPALA
-76 ENIETATAE
+76 
-85 IAPGGATT
+85 
-93 PLAAD
+93 
-98 ENIET
+98 
-103 ATAEIASSGTTTPL
+103 
-117 AADETIE
+117 
-124 TAIVEIAPSG
+124 
-134 TTTPLAAD
+134 
-142 ETIETATTEIASS
+142 
-155 GTTTP
+155 
-160 LAADEVDENVATE
+160 
-173 NDDIPQPQTKPK
+173 QPQTKPK
-185 NESGYFARI
+185 NESGGYFARI
-194 RRGLAKTR
+194 RQGLAKTR
-202 HGFAN
+202 RGFAD

-214 LDQDLIDDFEAQLL
+214 LDQDLIDDLETQLL
-228 TADVGIEVTTNI
+228 TADVGIEVTRNI
-240 IDTVTRQIDRKELKD
+240 IDSVTAQIDRKELKD

-262 VCDHMQQLL
+262 VRDHMQQLL
-271 APYAQPLDTTTAKPY
+271 APYAQPLDTSRTKPF

-294 GAGKTTTIGKLARHF
+294 GAGKTTTIGKLARYF
-309 RQEGKKVML
+309 QQEGKKVML

-342 VIAQSPG
+342 VIAQGTG

-383 HLMAELQKIKR
+383 HLMEELKKIKR
-394 VIGKLNPAAPHETM
+394 VIAKLDPAAPHETM

-428 AVQLDSITVTKL
+428 AMQLDSITVTKL

-468 PEDLQPFNAKEFVR
+468 PEDLRPFNAQEFVQ
-482 ALLYT
+482 ALLYA

>member
-1 MVFNWFKKRNKTT
+1 MAFNWLKKHFSKSDAPAQPAAAEPATLETPTEPTAAATT
-14 AAQEQEKATAPVEQ
+14 AGSEAAT
-28 TIAPHHEEPSAT
+28 
-40 DAPSEVTAESAANA
+40 TAEPVTEEQAENA
-54 ASSATVA
+54 
-61 VETTADGKTTPLATD
+61 ETTAELPAETTEIIEVTPASETV
-76 ENIETATAE
+76 ETATEESQPA
-85 IAPGGATT
+85 
-93 PLAAD
+93 
-98 ENIET
+98 ET
-103 ATAEIASSGTTTPL
+103 ATPPVAE
-117 AADETIE
+117 AAAEP
-124 TAIVEIAPSG
+124 V
-134 TTTPLAAD
+134 
-142 ETIETATTEIASS
+142 
-155 GTTTP
+155 
-160 LAADEVDENVATE
+160 
-173 NDDIPQPQTKPK
+173 QPQTKPK
-185 NESGYFARI
+185 NDSGGYFARI
-194 RRGLAKTR
+194 RQGLAKTR
-202 HGFAN
+202 RGFAD

-214 LDQDLIDDFEAQLL
+214 LDQDLIDDLETQLL
-228 TADVGIEVTTNI
+228 TADVGIEVTRSI
-240 IDTVTRQIDRKELKD
+240 IDSVTAQIDRKELKD

-262 VCDHMQQLL
+262 VRDHMQNLL
-271 APYAQPLDTTTAKPY
+271 APYALPLDTSCAKPY

-309 RQEGKKVML
+309 QQEGKKVML

-342 VIAQSPG
+342 VIAQGTG

-383 HLMAELQKIKR
+383 HLMEELKKIKR
-394 VIGKLNPAAPHETM
+394 VIAKLDPAAPHETM

-428 AVQLDSITVTKL
+428 AMQLDSITVTKL

-468 PEDLQPFNAKEFVR
+468 PEDLRPFNANEFVR
-482 ALLYT
+482 ALLYA

>member
-1 MVFNWFKKRNKTT
+1 MRTHNAAIIVRFQKRAPAHLTTTGAKRRARTSLISRTSRIMAFNWLKKHFSKTGTT
-14 AAQEQEKATAPVEQ
+14 APEPPAVAEETALTTAPAEETAAVAEIEPPALPEENTEPAAAETVVATAPPEESAEAVTTETVVEALPEENIASPAG
-28 TIAPHHEEPSAT
+28 TIAEEDEVVAELVTTEEPA
-40 DAPSEVTAESAANA
+40 
-54 ASSATVA
+54 
-61 VETTADGKTTPLATD
+61 LA
-76 ENIETATAE
+76 
-85 IAPGGATT
+85 
-93 PLAAD
+93 
-98 ENIET
+98 
-103 ATAEIASSGTTTPL
+103 
-117 AADETIE
+117 
-124 TAIVEIAPSG
+124 
-134 TTTPLAAD
+134 
-142 ETIETATTEIASS
+142 
-155 GTTTP
+155 
-160 LAADEVDENVATE
+160 
-173 NDDIPQPQTKPK
+173 QPQTKPK
-185 NESGYFARI
+185 NESGGYFARI
-194 RRGLAKTR
+194 RQGLAKTR
-202 HGFAN
+202 RGFAD

-214 LDQDLIDDFEAQLL
+214 LDQDLIDDLETQLL
-228 TADVGIEVTTNI
+228 TADVGMEVTRNI
-240 IDTVTRQIDRKELKD
+240 IDSVTAQIDRKELKD
-255 VEAVKAA
+255 VDAVKAA
-262 VCDHMQQLL
+262 VRDHMQNLL
-271 APYAQPLDTTTAKPY
+271 APYAQALDTSRAKPF

-309 RQEGKKVML
+309 QQEGKKVML

-342 VIAQSPG
+342 VIAQSTG

-383 HLMAELQKIKR
+383 HLMEELKKIKR
-394 VIGKLNPAAPHETM
+394 VIAKLDPAAPHETM

-428 AVQLDSITVTKL
+428 AMQLDSITVTKL

-468 PEDLQPFNAKEFVR
+468 PEDLRPFNAQEFVQ
-482 ALLYT
+482 ALLYA

>member
-1 MVFNWFKKRNKTT
+1 MRTHNAAIIARFQKRAPAHLTTTGAKRRARTSLISRTSRIMAFNWLKKHFSKTGTT
-14 AAQEQEKATAPVEQ
+14 APEPPAETAAVAEETALTTAPAEETAAVAEIEPPALPEENTEPAAAETVVATAPPEESAEAVTTETVVEALPEENIASPAG
-28 TIAPHHEEPSAT
+28 TIAEEDEVVAELVTTEEPA
-40 DAPSEVTAESAANA
+40 
-54 ASSATVA
+54 
-61 VETTADGKTTPLATD
+61 LA
-76 ENIETATAE
+76 
-85 IAPGGATT
+85 
-93 PLAAD
+93 
-98 ENIET
+98 
-103 ATAEIASSGTTTPL
+103 
-117 AADETIE
+117 
-124 TAIVEIAPSG
+124 
-134 TTTPLAAD
+134 
-142 ETIETATTEIASS
+142 
-155 GTTTP
+155 
-160 LAADEVDENVATE
+160 
-173 NDDIPQPQTKPK
+173 QPPTKPK
-185 NESGYFARI
+185 NESGGYFARI
-194 RRGLAKTR
+194 RQGLAKTR
-202 HGFAN
+202 RGFAD
-207 LFLGKKT
+207 LFFGKKT
-214 LDQDLIDDFEAQLL
+214 LDQDLIDDLETQLL
-228 TADVGIEVTTNI
+228 TADVGIEVTRNI
-240 IDTVTRQIDRKELKD
+240 IDSVTAQIDRKELKD

-262 VCDHMQQLL
+262 VRDHMQQLL
-271 APYAQPLDTTTAKPY
+271 APYAQPLDTSRTKPF

-309 RQEGKKVML
+309 QQEGKKVML

-342 VIAQSPG
+342 VIAQGTG

-383 HLMAELQKIKR
+383 HLMEELKKIKR
-394 VIGKLNPAAPHETM
+394 VIAKLDPAAPHETM

-428 AVQLDSITVTKL
+428 AMQLDSITVTKL

-468 PEDLQPFNAKEFVR
+468 PEDLRPFNAQEFVQ

>member
-1 MVFNWFKKRNKTT
+1 MAFNWLKKHFSKSDAPAQPAAAEPAAPETSAESTAAPQADAATGTEAATT
-14 AAQEQEKATAPVEQ
+14 AEPVTEEQAEK
-28 TIAPHHEEPSAT
+28 
-40 DAPSEVTAESAANA
+40 AESAAEPPA
-54 ASSATVA
+54 
-61 VETTADGKTTPLATD
+61 ETTETVEATPAPEAVATAT
-76 ENIETATAE
+76 EESQPAETAPPPVAE
-85 IAPGGATT
+85 
-93 PLAAD
+93 AA
-98 ENIET
+98 
-103 ATAEIASSGTTTPL
+103 AEP
-117 AADETIE
+117 
-124 TAIVEIAPSG
+124 V
-134 TTTPLAAD
+134 
-142 ETIETATTEIASS
+142 
-155 GTTTP
+155 
-160 LAADEVDENVATE
+160 
-173 NDDIPQPQTKPK
+173 QPQTKPK
-185 NESGYFARI
+185 NDSGGYFARI
-194 RRGLAKTR
+194 RQGLAKTR
-202 HGFAN
+202 RGFAD

-214 LDQDLIDDFEAQLL
+214 LDQDLIDDLETQLL
-228 TADVGIEVTTNI
+228 TADVGIEVTRSI
-240 IDTVTRQIDRKELKD
+240 IDSVTAQIDRKELKD

-262 VCDHMQQLL
+262 VRDHMQNLL
-271 APYAQPLDTTTAKPY
+271 APYALPLDTSCAKPY

-309 RQEGKKVML
+309 QQEGKKVML
-318 AAGDTFRAAAVE
+318 VAGDTFRAAAVE

-342 VIAQSPG
+342 VIAQGTG

-383 HLMAELQKIKR
+383 HLMEELKKIKR
-394 VIGKLNPAAPHETM
+394 VIAKLDPAAPHETM

-418 ALRQAEQFHK
+418 ALRQTEQFHK
-428 AVQLDSITVTKL
+428 AMQLDSITVTKL

-468 PEDLQPFNAKEFVR
+468 PEDLRPFNAQEFVQ
-482 ALLYT
+482 ALLYA

>member
-1 MVFNWFKKRNKTT
+1 MAFNWLKKHFSKSDAPAQPAAAEPAAPETSAESTAAPQADAATGTEAATT
-14 AAQEQEKATAPVEQ
+14 AEPVTEEQAEK
-28 TIAPHHEEPSAT
+28 
-40 DAPSEVTAESAANA
+40 AESAAEPPA
-54 ASSATVA
+54 
-61 VETTADGKTTPLATD
+61 ETTETVEATPAPEAVATAT
-76 ENIETATAE
+76 EESQPAETAPPPVAE
-85 IAPGGATT
+85 
-93 PLAAD
+93 AA
-98 ENIET
+98 
-103 ATAEIASSGTTTPL
+103 AEP
-117 AADETIE
+117 
-124 TAIVEIAPSG
+124 V
-134 TTTPLAAD
+134 
-142 ETIETATTEIASS
+142 
-155 GTTTP
+155 
-160 LAADEVDENVATE
+160 
-173 NDDIPQPQTKPK
+173 QPQTKPK
-185 NESGYFARI
+185 NDSGGYFARI
-194 RRGLAKTR
+194 RQGLAKTR
-202 HGFAN
+202 RGFAD

-214 LDQDLIDDFEAQLL
+214 LDQDLIDDLETQLL
-228 TADVGIEVTTNI
+228 TADVGIEVTRSI
-240 IDTVTRQIDRKELKD
+240 IDSVTAQIDRKELKD

-262 VCDHMQQLL
+262 VRDHMQNLL
-271 APYAQPLDTTTAKPY
+271 APYALPLDTSCAKPY

-309 RQEGKKVML
+309 QQEGKKVML

-342 VIAQSPG
+342 VIAQGTG

-383 HLMAELQKIKR
+383 HLMEELKKIKR
-394 VIGKLNPAAPHETM
+394 VIAKLDPDAPHETM

-428 AVQLDSITVTKL
+428 AMQLDSITVTKL

-468 PEDLQPFNAKEFVR
+468 PEDLRPFNAQEFVQ
-482 ALLYT
+482 ALLYA

>member
-1 MVFNWFKKRNKTT
+1 MVFNWFKKRNKAQTTTPQEQENNAAITEQPVSSPEESPTSDSPSETT
-14 AAQEQEKATAPVEQ
+14 AASVVSEKST
-28 TIAPHHEEPSAT
+28 T
-40 DAPSEVTAESAANA
+40 VTAET
-54 ASSATVA
+54 ASS
-61 VETTADGKTTPLATD
+61 
-76 ENIETATAE
+76 ETATAFAAE
-85 IAPGGATT
+85 EAPTNDSDETAPSEAAAPVVNEAPATIAAETASSETT
-93 PLAAD
+93 TALAAD
-98 ENIET
+98 PINET
-103 ATAEIASSGTTTPL
+103 AAEH
-117 AADETIE
+117 
-124 TAIVEIAPSG
+124 
-134 TTTPLAAD
+134 
-142 ETIETATTEIASS
+142 
-155 GTTTP
+155 
-160 LAADEVDENVATE
+160 
-173 NDDIPQPQTKPK
+173 DDTPQPQAKPK
-185 NESGYFARI
+185 SEGGYFARI
-194 RRGLAKTR
+194 RQGLAKTR

-214 LDQDLIDDFEAQLL
+214 LDQDLIDDLEAQLL
-228 TADVGIEVTTNI
+228 TADVGIEVTTKI
-240 IDTVTRQIDRKELKD
+240 IDTVTQQIDRKELKD
-255 VEAVKAA
+255 VDAVKAA
-262 VCDHMQQLL
+262 VRDHMQQLL
-271 APYAQPLDTTTAKPY
+271 APFAQPLDTSSAKPY

-309 RQEGKKVML
+309 QQEGKKVML

-342 VIAQSPG
+342 VIAQGTG

-367 IDVLIID
+367 VDVLIID

-394 VIGKLNPAAPHETM
+394 VIGKLNPDAPHETM

-428 AVQLDSITVTKL
+428 AMQLDSITVTKL

-468 PEDLQPFNAKEFVR
+468 PEDLRPFNANEFVR
-482 ALLYT
+482 ALLYA

>member
-1 MVFNWFKKRNKTT
+1 MAFNWLKKHFGKPG
-14 AAQEQEKATAPVEQ
+14 ATAPETAAPEENITPPEEAAVVAEQPVPAPPAAAVEPAASEPVIAE
-28 TIAPHHEEPSAT
+28 TLSEEAIAPVAAEQSAPET
-40 DAPSEVTAESAANA
+40 SAAAAEPA
-54 ASSATVA
+54 ASEPVIAETLSEGAIAPVA
-61 VETTADGKTTPLATD
+61 
-76 ENIETATAE
+76 AE
-85 IAPGGATT
+85 ITEAEPA
-93 PLAAD
+93 LA
-98 ENIET
+98 
-103 ATAEIASSGTTTPL
+103 
-117 AADETIE
+117 
-124 TAIVEIAPSG
+124 
-134 TTTPLAAD
+134 
-142 ETIETATTEIASS
+142 
-155 GTTTP
+155 
-160 LAADEVDENVATE
+160 
-173 NDDIPQPQTKPK
+173 QPQAKPK
-185 NESGYFARI
+185 NESGGYFARI
-194 RRGLAKTR
+194 RQGLAKTR
-202 HGFAN
+202 RGFAD

-214 LDQDLIDDFEAQLL
+214 LDQDLIDDLETQLL
-228 TADVGIEVTTNI
+228 TADVGIEVTRNI
-240 IDTVTRQIDRKELKD
+240 IDSVTAQIDRKELKD

-262 VCDHMQQLL
+262 VRDHMQQLL
-271 APYAQPLDTTTAKPY
+271 APYAQPLDTSRTKPF

-294 GAGKTTTIGKLARHF
+294 GAGKTTTIGKLARYF
-309 RQEGKKVML
+309 QQEGKKVML

-342 VIAQSPG
+342 VIAQGTG

-383 HLMAELQKIKR
+383 HLMEELKKIKR
-394 VIGKLNPAAPHETM
+394 VIAKLDPAAPHETM

-428 AVQLDSITVTKL
+428 AMQLDSITVTKL

-468 PEDLQPFNAKEFVR
+468 PEDLRPFNAQEFVQ
-482 ALLYT
+482 ALLYA

>member
-1 MVFNWFKKRNKTT
+1 MAFNWLKKHFGKPG
-14 AAQEQEKATAPVEQ
+14 ATAPETAAPEENITPTEEAAVAAEQ
-28 TIAPHHEEPSAT
+28 SAPETSAAAAEPAASEPVIAETLSEEAIAP
-40 DAPSEVTAESAANA
+40 VAA
-54 ASSATVA
+54 
-61 VETTADGKTTPLATD
+61 ETTEAEPALA
-76 ENIETATAE
+76 
-85 IAPGGATT
+85 
-93 PLAAD
+93 
-98 ENIET
+98 
-103 ATAEIASSGTTTPL
+103 
-117 AADETIE
+117 
-124 TAIVEIAPSG
+124 
-134 TTTPLAAD
+134 
-142 ETIETATTEIASS
+142 
-155 GTTTP
+155 
-160 LAADEVDENVATE
+160 
-173 NDDIPQPQTKPK
+173 QPQTKPK
-185 NESGYFARI
+185 NESGGYFARI
-194 RRGLAKTR
+194 RQGPAKTR
-202 HGFAN
+202 RGFAD

-214 LDQDLIDDFEAQLL
+214 LDQDLIDDLETQLL
-228 TADVGIEVTTNI
+228 TADVGIEVTRNI
-240 IDTVTRQIDRKELKD
+240 IDSVTAQIDRKELKD

-262 VCDHMQQLL
+262 VRDHMQQLL
-271 APYAQPLDTTTAKPY
+271 APYAQPLDTSRTKPF

-294 GAGKTTTIGKLARHF
+294 GAGKTTTIGKLARYF
-309 RQEGKKVML
+309 QQEGKKVML

-342 VIAQSPG
+342 IIAQGTG

-383 HLMAELQKIKR
+383 HLMEELKKIKR
-394 VIGKLNPAAPHETM
+394 VISKLDPAAPHETM

-428 AVQLDSITVTKL
+428 AMQLDSITVTKL

-468 PEDLQPFNAKEFVR
+468 PEDLRPFNAQEFVQ
-482 ALLYT
+482 ALLYA

>member
-1 MVFNWFKKRNKTT
+1 MRTHNAAIIVRFQKRAPAHLTTTGAKCRARTSLISRTSRIMAFNWLKKHFSKTGTT
-14 AAQEQEKATAPVEQ
+14 APEPPAETAAVAEETALTTAPAEETAAVAEIEPPALPEENTEPAAAETVVATAPPEESAEAVTTETVVEALPEENIASPAG
-28 TIAPHHEEPSAT
+28 TIAEEDEVVAELVTTEEPA
-40 DAPSEVTAESAANA
+40 
-54 ASSATVA
+54 
-61 VETTADGKTTPLATD
+61 LA
-76 ENIETATAE
+76 
-85 IAPGGATT
+85 
-93 PLAAD
+93 
-98 ENIET
+98 
-103 ATAEIASSGTTTPL
+103 
-117 AADETIE
+117 
-124 TAIVEIAPSG
+124 
-134 TTTPLAAD
+134 
-142 ETIETATTEIASS
+142 
-155 GTTTP
+155 
-160 LAADEVDENVATE
+160 
-173 NDDIPQPQTKPK
+173 QPQTKPK
-185 NESGYFARI
+185 NESGGYFARI
-194 RRGLAKTR
+194 RQGLAKTR
-202 HGFAN
+202 RGFAD

-214 LDQDLIDDFEAQLL
+214 LDQDLIDDLETQLL
-228 TADVGIEVTTNI
+228 TADVGMEVTRNI
-240 IDTVTRQIDRKELKD
+240 IDSVTAQIDRKELKD
-255 VEAVKAA
+255 VDAVKAA
-262 VCDHMQQLL
+262 VRDHMQNLL
-271 APYAQPLDTTTAKPY
+271 APYAQALDTSRAKPF

-309 RQEGKKVML
+309 QQEGKKVML

-342 VIAQSPG
+342 VIAQGTG

-383 HLMAELQKIKR
+383 HLMEELKKIKR
-394 VIGKLNPAAPHETM
+394 VIAKLDPAAPHETM

-428 AVQLDSITVTKL
+428 AMQLDSITVTKL

-446 GILFAISEKLGI
+446 GILFAISEKLSI

-468 PEDLQPFNAKEFVR
+468 PEDLRPFNAQEFVQ
-482 ALLYT
+482 ALLYA

>member
-1 MVFNWFKKRNKTT
+1 MAFNWLKKHFGKPG
-14 AAQEQEKATAPVEQ
+14 ATAPETAAPEENITPPEEAAVVAEQPVPAPPAAAVEPAASEPVIAE
-28 TIAPHHEEPSAT
+28 TLSEAAIAPVAAEQSAPET
-40 DAPSEVTAESAANA
+40 SAAAAEPA
-54 ASSATVA
+54 ASEPVIAETLSEEAIAPVA
-61 VETTADGKTTPLATD
+61 AETTETEPALA
-76 ENIETATAE
+76 
-85 IAPGGATT
+85 
-93 PLAAD
+93 
-98 ENIET
+98 
-103 ATAEIASSGTTTPL
+103 
-117 AADETIE
+117 
-124 TAIVEIAPSG
+124 
-134 TTTPLAAD
+134 
-142 ETIETATTEIASS
+142 
-155 GTTTP
+155 
-160 LAADEVDENVATE
+160 
-173 NDDIPQPQTKPK
+173 QPQTKPK
-185 NESGYFARI
+185 NESGGYFARI
-194 RRGLAKTR
+194 RQGLAKTR

-214 LDQDLIDDFEAQLL
+214 LDQDLIDDLETQLL
-228 TADVGIEVTTNI
+228 TADVGIEVTRNI
-240 IDTVTRQIDRKELKD
+240 IDSVTAQIDRKELKD

-262 VCDHMQQLL
+262 VRDHMQQLL
-271 APYAQPLDTTTAKPY
+271 APYAQPLDTSRTKPF

-294 GAGKTTTIGKLARHF
+294 GAGKTTTIGKLARYF
-309 RQEGKKVML
+309 QQEGKKVML

-342 VIAQSPG
+342 VIAQGTG

-383 HLMAELQKIKR
+383 HLMEELKKIKR
-394 VIGKLNPAAPHETM
+394 VIAKLDPAAPHETM

-428 AVQLDSITVTKL
+428 AMQLDSITVTKL

-468 PEDLQPFNAKEFVR
+468 PEDLRPFNAQEFVQ
-482 ALLYT
+482 ALLYA